1 MATLKKRSGF
11 LESEEGIAVRHEL
24 EQMTINST
32 FNTDSGYSAN
42 GTIYPDHLMPFV
54 DKHMNYL
61 NAHPKIDI
69 NMYLANLRLM
79 IRRR

>member
-11 LESEEGIAVRHEL
+11 LESEEGVEIRQKLHH
-24 EQMTINST
+24 MTVDST
-32 FNTDSGYSAN
+32 YNTESSYSSN
-42 GTIYPDHLMPFV
+42 GMQYPDHLMPFV

-61 NAHPKIDI
+61 NTHPKLDPV
-69 NMYLANLRLM
+69 MYIANLRLM

>member
-11 LESEEGIAVRHEL
+11 LESEEGIEIRHKL
-24 EQMTINST
+24 EHMTVDST
-32 FNTDSGYSAN
+32 YNTESSYSSN
-42 GTIYPDHLMPFV
+42 GMIYPDHLMPFV

-61 NAHPKIDI
+61 NTHPKLDPA
-69 NMYLANLRLM
+69 MYIANLRLM